1 MSMTA
6 RRFVLLAALAG
17 SSPGIAHADPAGD
30 EARRQSIMAD
40 SRASAAAID
49 RRNSDQAFQAG
60 LTRSSS
66 GGGNSSSSSSG
77 SSSGSSSSS
86 GGFGGGGGGA
96 SSGPQSVVAT
106 RTVRVWVGETMAQT
120 AQRLGTEAAA
130 GNAQSQYLLGRM
142 NYVGYGTST
151 NLAEARRLFIAAA
164 AQGHVEA
171 ASYAG
176 QFLVYGRGGPVD
188 TPRGLA
194 YLQTAAQAGNTE
206 AMSVLGIRTMTVAF
220 ETGNNADMPGAV
232 RYLEQAAAA
241 GNAVAQAALGTTI
254 YYFGVGG
261 VAADGVKAVKYLRMG
276 VAQGD
281 PMSMYTLG
289 NLMVNGA
296 EWTGANRPEG
306 WALISRAAQAGDGR
320 AMWRLAAAKVDG
332 TSGQEKDLPEAVR
345 LMRLSAQAG
354 ERNGQQGWGQMLYFG
369 VGMPE
374 NKPEGLRYTRMAADA
389 FNPEAQYDMALAN
402 YFGDVGIPKNQVEAA
417 RWARLSADN
426 GLPRAQLLL
435 GKLLWAGEGLT
446 QNRTEAVRW
455 MKKAA
460 DQNDQTAI
468 NDLKDPEVAAILRT
482 L

>member
-1 MSMTA
+1 MSMKALRVVLITS
-6 RRFVLLAALAG
+6 FVVAI
-17 SSPGIAHADPAGD
+17 PGIAHADPAGD
-30 EARRQSIMAD
+30 EARRQSIMAS
-40 SRASAAAID
+40 SRADAAAID

-60 LTRSSS
+60 LARSSS
-66 GGGNSSSSSSG
+66 GGASSGSGSSG
-77 SSSGSSSSS
+77 SSSASSAPSGGYRGGGSS
-86 GGFGGGGGGA
+86 
-96 SSGPQSVVAT
+96 SSGPQSVVST
-106 RTVRVWVGETMAQT
+106 RYVRVWVGETLSQS
-120 AQRLGTEAAA
+120 AQRLGREAAA
-130 GNAQSQYLLGRM
+130 GDAQSQYLLGRM
-142 NYVGYGTST
+142 HYAGYGIST
-151 NLAEARRLFIAAA
+151 NLPEARRLFVAAA
-164 AQGHVEA
+164 EQDHVEA
-171 ASYAG
+171 AAYAG
-176 QFLVYGRGGPVD
+176 KFLVYGLGGPVD
-188 TPRGLA
+188 MARGLA
-194 YLQTAAQAGNTE
+194 YLQTAAQAGNTD
-206 AMSVLGIRTMTVAF
+206 AMSVLGIRTMTIAF

-276 VAQGD
+276 AAQGD

-289 NLMVNGA
+289 NLMVNGD
-296 EWTGANRPEG
+296 EWTGENRLEG
-306 WALISRAAQAGDGR
+306 WSLISRAAQAGDGR
-320 AMWRLAAAKVDG
+320 AMWRLAAAKVNG

-345 LMRLSAQAG
+345 LMRLSAETG

-369 VGMPE
+369 VGMTE

-402 YFGDVGIPKNQVEAA
+402 YFGDVGIPKNLVEAA

-435 GKLLWAGEGLT
+435 GKLLWAGEGLV

-460 DQNDQTAI
+460 DQHDETAI

>member
-1 MSMTA
+1 MALTA
-6 RRFVLLAALAG
+6 RRLVLLASLIAAT
-17 SSPGIAHADPAGD
+17 PGLAHADPAGD

-60 LTRSSS
+60 LARSSS
-66 GGGNSSSSSSG
+66 GGGNSGSSSSG
-77 SSSGSSSSS
+77 TSSGSSSSS
-86 GGFGGGGGGA
+86 GGFGGGGAA
-96 SSGPQSVVAT
+96 SSGPQSVVST

-120 AQRLGTEAAA
+120 AQRLGVEAAA

-151 NLAEARRLFIAAA
+151 NLPEARRLFIAAA
-164 AQGHVEA
+164 AQGHVETSA
-171 ASYAG
+171 FAG
-176 QFLVYGRGGPVD
+176 KFLVYGYGGPVD
-188 TPRGLA
+188 TARGMA
-194 YLQTAAQAGNTE
+194 YLQTAVQAGNTD
-206 AMSVLGIRTMTVAF
+206 AMSVLGVRQMTTAI
-220 ETGNNADMPGAV
+220 ETGDNTDMAGAV

-241 GNAVAQAALGTTI
+241 GSAVAQAALGTTI

-261 VAADGVKAVKYLRMG
+261 VAADGTKAVKYLRMG
-276 VAQGD
+276 AAQGD
-281 PMSMYTLG
+281 PMSLYHLG
-289 NLMVNGA
+289 NLMVNGD
-296 EWTGANRPEG
+296 EWTGENRPEG

-320 AMWRLAAAKVDG
+320 GMWRLASAKVDG
-332 TSGQEKDLPEAVR
+332 TSGQEQDLPQAIR
-345 LMRLSAQAG
+345 LMRLSAEAG
-354 ERNGQQGWGQMLYFG
+354 DRNGQQGWGQMLYFG

-402 YFGDVGIPKNQVEAA
+402 YFGDVGIPKNLVEAA

-435 GKLLWAGEGLT
+435 GKLLWAGEGLA

-460 DQNDQTAI
+460 DQHDETAI